1 MLIVYRCNNKS
12 CYGQL
17 LLEGSKCMVQDKAM
31 KKYITESLFDSNSDP
46 NSDDEPIQLF
56 FMDFFLQ
63 FIGITFFEKVKEY

>member
-17 LLEGSKCMVQDKAM
+17 LSEGSKCMVQDKAM

-46 NSDDEPIQLF
+46 NSDDEKF
-56 FMDFFLQ
+56 NYFLWI
-63 FIGITFFEKVKEY
+63 FSYSLLA